1 MVGTYTSRCYW
12 IESQGDLC
20 GFLLD
25 RKQGLAE
32 LWSSPYFLDASIRH
46 LLATGYVVNQTCIPF
61 CQNSKKNKLCVAFV
75 LCTNMDRVF
84 KIKQTFKNLLEPL
97 LVYRCIVR
105 SVLHLQWY
113 CWPVTSSVE
122 RRVEKSTQH
131 NLLCCHQP
139 VTEPQTWAD
148 RVLPSDNT
156 TWPRCTL

>member
-1 MVGTYTSRCYW
+1 M
-12 IESQGDLC
+12 
-20 GFLLD
+20 
-25 RKQGLAE
+25 
-32 LWSSPYFLDASIRH
+32 
-46 LLATGYVVNQTCIPF
+46 
-61 CQNSKKNKLCVAFV
+61 AFV
-75 LCTNMDRVF
+75 LCTNLERVF

-97 LVYRCIVR
+97 LVYQCIVR
-105 SVLHLQWY
+105 SVLYFQWY

-156 TWPRCTL
+156 TWPRCTLWFYSDLLYQFKPAKERKFAVLGYFTSRNLVQYTVTLHNNHTKNWGLKQWIPTILCESLPDVTQSVRHT